1 MSWTQVRWAITGMAI
16 GLLIAVAPSCT
27 PKPCGPDNCT
37 IGCCNDKGAC
47 VGGAEAT
54 ACGAAGAACTACTDG
69 KTCKDGACSG
79 GTGGGAG
86 GGTGGSGGGGVD
98 AGPAD
103 AGQPCAKDDDCSI
116 YKNGKLCNQATGQCV
131 PGASCNSSSDCSSSD
146 SKDPCYQFG
155 LQCRCVIESGAKPGF
170 QGVCRRRLAPCEEC
184 TDSAQCGSEFLFD
197 PQGTC
202 KALQGDSSGKKFC
215 FQQKVGACPCGT
227 VDDGFGYC
235 KPQSNSCSSVG
246 CVEDKSCPSGSVC
259 NKGACLCEPR
269 CRWDFAK
276 KELSAPGCPPGKTC
290 WVDDENLNPNSLYYG
305 AGRCRTPCANDTEC
319 KKSTINPF
327 GSDRLTCRGEQL
339 TGGGMSDKRC
349 RANGE
354 CMDNVECPEQPPT
367 SVPLGYCDRGSFAC
381 KTDCRVGTDPV
392 SGSGFKDCRAP
403 YACAK
408 ANDGGTPDSGSPN
421 FCRLQTC
428 VEQGGAALACT
439 RGEYCC
445 GDDKNNDGTPDPCPP
460 VSERGP
466 DNCYTA
472 PRPPF
477 CTTCMSNDDCT
488 NVQLPAYLTGAG
500 ACANGSKSPSCSKMP
515 MLCLKASMNTSICAP
530 STYNDRTLDMFGTG
544 RDVKGCP
551 AGYAAT
557 IIRPKFAMGDD
568 YCNTNADCSQGNDG
582 GLCAPEQAL
591 KLPDGGIP
599 KTCQCTVGAP
609 NTCPNNDAG
618 LTSECRYG
626 ISGQTLPC
634 VQSVVC
640 SGGGFIFQ
648 DAGAPNF
655 GCGGIAP

>member
-37 IGCCNDKGAC
+37 LGCCNDKGAC

-54 ACGAAGAACTACTDG
+54 ACGAAGATCTSCKAGETCTS
-69 KTCKDGACSG
+69 GACVG

-86 GGTGGSGGGGVD
+86 GGTGGAGGGMD
-98 AGPAD
+98 AGPPD
-103 AGQPCAKDDDCSI
+103 AGQPCAKDDDCSA
-116 YKNGKLCNQATGQCV
+116 YKNGTICNQVTGQCV

-146 SKDPCYQFG
+146 AKDPCYQFG
-155 LQCRCVIESGAKPGF
+155 LQCRCVIESGGKPGF
-170 QGVCRRRLAPCEEC
+170 QGTCRRRLAPCEEC
-184 TDSAQCGSEFLFD
+184 TDSSQCGSEFLFD

-246 CVEDKSCPSGSVC
+246 CAEDKSCPSGSVC

-276 KELSAPGCPPGKTC
+276 KELSAPGCPPGKSC

-319 KKSTINPF
+319 KKSTTNPF

-354 CMDNVECPEQPPT
+354 CMDNVECPELPPT
-367 SVPLGYCDRGSFAC
+367 SIPLGYCDRGSFAC
-381 KTDCRVGTDPV
+381 KTDCRLGTDPV

-403 YACAK
+403 YACAG
-408 ANDGGTPDSGSPN
+408 ATDGGTPDAGSAN
-421 FCRLQTC
+421 FCRLLTC

-460 VSERGP
+460 ASERGP

-500 ACANGSKSPSCSKMP
+500 ACSNGSKSPSCSKLP
-515 MLCLKASMNTSICAP
+515 MLCLQVSMNTSVCAP
-530 STYNDRTLDMFGTG
+530 STFNDRTLDIFGTG

-557 IIRPKFAMGDD
+557 IIRPRLAMGDN
-568 YCNTNADCSQGNDG
+568 YCNTDADCSQGNDG
-582 GLCAPEQAL
+582 GRCAPEQAL
-591 KLPDGGIP
+591 ILMDGGIP
-599 KTCQCTVGAP
+599 KTCQCVGGAA

-618 LTSECRYG
+618 LSSECRFG

-640 SGGGFIFQ
+640 SPGSFVFK